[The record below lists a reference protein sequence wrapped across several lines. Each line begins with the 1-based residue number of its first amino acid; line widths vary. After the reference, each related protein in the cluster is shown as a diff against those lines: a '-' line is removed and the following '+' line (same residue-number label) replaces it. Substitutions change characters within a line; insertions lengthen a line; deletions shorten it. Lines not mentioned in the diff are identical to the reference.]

1 MKDVLRYLET
11 GELGRLASKP
21 KDIGSTDVE
30 LEDDNIA
37 VSSLMIEFTKFV
49 SLSFHLVKF
58 LYQLPYLSL
67 CSEVCNKSIREKEEA
82 RFTYVVYLT
91 YLII

>member
-21 KDIGSTDVE
+21 KDNGNTDME
-30 LEDDNIA
+30 LEDDNIV
-37 VSSLMIEFTKFV
+37 VSVLMIEFTKFI

-58 LYQLPYLSL
+58 ICNCINFLS
-67 CSEVCNKSIREKEEA
+67 VV
-82 RFTYVVYLT
+82 RFV
-91 YLII
+91 

>member
-21 KDIGSTDVE
+21 KDNGNIDME
-30 LEDDNIA
+30 LEDDNI
-37 VSSLMIEFTKFV
+37 VVIEFTNFI

-58 LYQLPYLSL
+58 LCNCSNFLS
-67 CSEVCNKSIREKEEA
+67 VV
-82 RFTYVVYLT
+82 RFV
-91 YLII
+91 